1 MHRATLL
8 VFNNYIQSL
17 HFTFYTEDKAGLTC
31 LRVVVNTARK
41 SQSYLANFNNYL
53 QSLHFTFYTKD
64 KADLTCLRV
73 VLNTT
78 WKAQSYNYIQDLHFT
93 FYTEDKAEMTCFR
106 VVVNTTRKTQSYLAS
121 CQQLYT
127 RFTFYFLH
135 KGVEICAKD
144 GGCLFVTS

>member
-8 VFNNYIQSL
+8 VFNNYI
-17 HFTFYTEDKAGLTC
+17 
-31 LRVVVNTARK
+31 
-41 SQSYLANFNNYL
+41 

-78 WKAQSYNYIQDLHFT
+78 WKEQSYNHIQDLPFT
-93 FYTEDKAEMTCFR
+93 FYTEDKAELTRLKF
-106 VVVNTTRKTQSYLAS
+106 VVNTTRKTQSYLAS

-135 KGVEICAKD
+135 KGVEIVAKD